1 MSQLKKL
8 VCIYLFKNFSV
19 LIFFRISETMMA
31 TEALNEQQ
39 VKEKDLIEKLYA
51 KLVNAFEKFLEVMI
65 KDANSLEKAK
75 NGLNFGLKR
84 GK

>member
-39 VKEKDLIEKLYA
+39 VKEKDRIEKLYA

-75 NGLNFGLKR
+75 NGLKR

>member
-8 VCIYLFKNFSV
+8 VYIYLFKNLILLYF

-39 VKEKDLIEKLYA
+39 VKEKERIEKLYA

-75 NGLNFGLKR
+75 NGLKR

>member
-39 VKEKDLIEKLYA
+39 VKEKDRIEKLYA

>member
-39 VKEKDLIEKLYA
+39 VIEKDLIEKLYA

-75 NGLNFGLKR
+75 NGLKR

>member
-1 MSQLKKL
+1 
-8 VCIYLFKNFSV
+8 
-19 LIFFRISETMMA
+19 MMA

-51 KLVNAFEKFLEVMI
+51 KLVQAFEKFLEVMI
-65 KDANSLEKAK
+65 KDANSLKKAK
-75 NGLNFGLKR
+75 DELKR

>member
-1 MSQLKKL
+1 MSQLRKL

-39 VKEKDLIEKLYA
+39 VKEKDRIEKLYA

>member
-1 MSQLKKL
+1 
-8 VCIYLFKNFSV
+8 
-19 LIFFRISETMMA
+19 MMA

-84 GK
+84 GKWEEKNIL